1 MRKALVVVVL
11 LGGLGWWFWGRTL
24 EPVRVIRAQLAAIN
38 QEDYAQAYNYL
49 SAAAKAKLSIGD
61 LQALSRKNSTV
72 MKTLDSTFFSRTIEE
87 NTATISGS
95 LRGLDGRVSEVYY
108 VLVKESDRWVIESF
122 RW

>member
-11 LGGLGWWFWGRTL
+11 LGGVGWWFWGRTL

-38 QEDYAQAYNYL
+38 QEDYVQAYSYL

-61 LQALSRKNSTV
+61 LQALSRKNTTV

-95 LRGLDGRVSEVYY
+95 LTGLDGRVSEVYY
-108 VLVKESDRWVIESF
+108 VLVKEKDRWAIQSF
-122 RW
+122 HW